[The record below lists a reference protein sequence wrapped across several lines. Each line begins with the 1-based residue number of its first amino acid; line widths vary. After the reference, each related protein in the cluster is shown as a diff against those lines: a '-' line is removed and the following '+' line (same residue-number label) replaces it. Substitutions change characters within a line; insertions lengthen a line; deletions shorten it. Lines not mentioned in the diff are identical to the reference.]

1 METITRK
8 KFDELD
14 PIAQDMILNATGWN
28 GESYSNADGI
38 TVTLHGEGEVA
49 EYSVHYPEGFAP
61 EAPETVEETP
71 TVEVAPEVAADVAP
85 VAETESVPTEE
96 VPATDETVPTDADA
110 AVDAIETTPTT
121 EETPVETVETDAT
134 PTETAPVEPALAE

>member
-1 METITRK
+1 METLK

-14 PIAQDMILNATGWN
+14 PIAQDMIRNATGWN
-28 GESYSNADGI
+28 GESYTNADGI
-38 TVTLHGEGEVA
+38 VVTLHGEGEVA

-61 EAPETVEETP
+61 VAPETVEETQ
-71 TVEVAPEVAADVAP
+71 TVEAAPEVADVAP

-110 AVDAIETTPTT
+110 AVDAIETTPT
-121 EETPVETVETDAT
+121 EETPVESVETDAT

>member
-1 METITRK
+1 METITK

-14 PIAQDMILNATGWN
+14 PIAQDMIRNATGWN
-28 GESYSNADGI
+28 GESYTNADGI
-38 TVTLHGEGEVA
+38 VVTLHGEGEVA
-49 EYSVHYPEGFAP
+49 EYSVHYPDGFAP
-61 EAPETVEETP
+61 EVVAETVEETP
-71 TVEVAPEVAADVAP
+71 TVEATPEVAADVAP
-85 VAETESVPTEE
+85 VAETEPVTTED

-110 AVDAIETTPTT
+110 AVDAIENTPTT